1 MPARSLVC
9 DTCGRTLGTI
19 SRKRDHRGA
28 FYDKLR
34 LTEHAVKVERVLFRG
49 RYVECRCGQRTKVQD
64 GVTVE
69 FH

>member
-1 MPARSLVC
+1 MPARLLLC

-19 SRKRDHRGA
+19 SRKRDHLGKPK
-28 FYDKLR
+28 DKLR
-34 LTEHAVKVERVLFRG
+34 LNENAAKVERVLFRG

-64 GVTVE
+64 GMTVE